1 MAIVSFDLSPYY
13 FYFLPLT
20 SHLLPLT
27 SLPLTSLPLTS
38 LPLTSY
44 LFTSHL
50 LPLTSYLSPVHPS
63 SGEYRIRTDDPL
75 LAKQVL

>member
-20 SHLLPLT
+20 SHL
-27 SLPLTSLPLTS
+27 LPLTSLPLTS